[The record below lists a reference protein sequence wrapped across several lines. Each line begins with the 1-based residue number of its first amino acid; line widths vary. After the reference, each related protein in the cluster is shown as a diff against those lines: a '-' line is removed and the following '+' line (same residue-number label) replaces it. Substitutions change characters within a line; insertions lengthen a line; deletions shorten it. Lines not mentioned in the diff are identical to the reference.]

1 MGTQKHNKFRQNR
14 PESVQQSKAA
24 SNKSRSRF
32 FADEQSD
39 DYDGDDIE
47 RDYRFRDEKKT
58 SEE

>member
-1 MGTQKHNKFRQNR
+1 MGTQKYNKFRQNR
-14 PESVQQSKAA
+14 PESVQKNDAA
-24 SNKSRSRF
+24 SNKNRKRF